1 MGVERTPVLAKGD
14 SGGRGMDWQ
23 FGISSCKP
31 VCMEWASQVALMVK
45 NMLAAQETSETL
57 VQSLVGKIP

>member
-1 MGVERTPVLAKGD
+1 MGIESTPVLAKGE
-14 SGGRGMDWQ
+14 SSGRGMDWQ

-31 VCMEWASQVALMVK
+31 VCMECASQVALAVK

-57 VQSLVGKIP
+57 GQSLVGKIP